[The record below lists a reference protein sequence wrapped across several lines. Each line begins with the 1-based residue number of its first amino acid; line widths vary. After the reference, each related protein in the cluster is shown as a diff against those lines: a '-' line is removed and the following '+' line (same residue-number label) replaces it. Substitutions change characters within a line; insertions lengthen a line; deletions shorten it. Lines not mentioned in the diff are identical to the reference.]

1 MSMMNSE
8 HDMRMS
14 QHLHNS
20 LAISNSTEFDTQTQS
35 QQQHHHSKSNNKNYR
50 TPASTP
56 SFTAH
61 NKQSVLANLSKS
73 GYDDANQAANSNM
86 NVI

>member
-1 MSMMNSE
+1 
-8 HDMRMS
+8 MS

-20 LAISNSTEFDTQTQS
+20 LAINSTDFENQAQS
-35 QQQHHHSKSNNKNYR
+35 QHHSRSNNKNYR

-56 SFTAH
+56 SF
-61 NKQSVLANLSKS
+61 KQNVLANLSKN
-73 GYDDANQAANSNM
+73 GYDDANQAANPIM

>member
-20 LAISNSTEFDTQTQS
+20 LAISNSTEFDNQAQS
-35 QQQHHHSKSNNKNYR
+35 QQHHSRSNNKNYR

-56 SFTAH
+56 SLTAH
-61 NKQSVLANLSKS
+61 NKQNVLANLSKS
-73 GYDDANQAANSNM
+73 GYDDANQAANPNM